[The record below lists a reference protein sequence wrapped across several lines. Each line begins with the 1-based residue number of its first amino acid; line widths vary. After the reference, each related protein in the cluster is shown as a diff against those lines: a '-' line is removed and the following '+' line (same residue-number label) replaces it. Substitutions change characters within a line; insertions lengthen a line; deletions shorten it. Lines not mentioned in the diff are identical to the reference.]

1 MFEVDVSEEQIRA
14 EREKARVLRKQ
25 SWWKNRVAQGVCHYC
40 GRRVPPQ
47 ELTLDHVV
55 PLARGG
61 RSSKNNCVPACK
73 ACNTN
78 KRDLLPMEWQEY
90 LKGCNDSASS

>member
-1 MFEVDVSEEQIRA
+1 MFEIDVSDEQMRA
-14 EREKARVLRKQ
+14 EREKARSLRKQ

-40 GRRVPPQ
+40 AQQVPPK

-73 ACNTN
+73 SCNTK

-90 LKGCNDSASS
+90 LENFSP

>member
-1 MFEVDVSEEQIRA
+1 MFEGDISAEQLRA
-14 EREKARVLRKQ
+14 EREKARALRQ
-25 SWWKNRVAQGVCHYC
+25 QNWWKNRVAQGVCHYC
-40 GRRVPPQ
+40 GQRVPPK

-73 ACNTN
+73 TCNTK

-90 LKGCNDSASS
+90 LEGFSS

>member
-73 ACNTN
+73 ACNTK

-90 LKGCNDSASS
+90 LKGFD

>member
-1 MFEVDVSEEQIRA
+1 MFEVEVSEEQLRA
-14 EREKARVLRKQ
+14 EREKARALRKQ
-25 SWWKNRVAQGVCHYC
+25 NWWKNRVAQGICHYC
-40 GRRVPPQ
+40 GQHVPPK

-73 ACNTN
+73 TCNTK

-90 LKGCNDSASS
+90 LEDFSPED

>member
-1 MFEVDVSEEQIRA
+1 MFEGDVSAEQLRA
-14 EREKARVLRKQ
+14 EREKARALRQ
-25 SWWKNRVAQGVCHYC
+25 QNWWKNRVAQGVCHYC
-40 GRRVPPQ
+40 GQRVPPK

-73 ACNTN
+73 TCNTK

-90 LKGCNDSASS
+90 LEGFSS

>member
-1 MFEVDVSEEQIRA
+1 MFEGDVSAEQLRA
-14 EREKARVLRKQ
+14 EREKARALRQ
-25 SWWKNRVAQGVCHYC
+25 QNWWKNRVAQGVCHYC
-40 GRRVPPQ
+40 GQRVPPK

-61 RSSKNNCVPACK
+61 RSSKNNCLPACK
-73 ACNTN
+73 TCNTK

-90 LKGCNDSASS
+90 LEGFSS